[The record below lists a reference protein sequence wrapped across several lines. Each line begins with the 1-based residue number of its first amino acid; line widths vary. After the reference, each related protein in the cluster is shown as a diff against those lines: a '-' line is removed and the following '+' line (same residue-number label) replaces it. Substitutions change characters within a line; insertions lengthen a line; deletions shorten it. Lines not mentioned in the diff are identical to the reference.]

1 MQAANIPLFP
11 ASCLTAA
18 FMALTAALPLPLL
31 AQNAIADS
39 TLASAM
45 GITFEPVP
53 VPSATAPMEATPMET
68 SAGPASGA
76 VISSQQA
83 PAMPSAAQPEPVAS
97 IPLPEAARARLLS
110 PQEQEDAELWDRVS
124 KARGPAEKM
133 PSANS
138 SDEAITPPS
147 WIDRLSVLE
156 RENQALRARVNLAKT
171 EPLADIKADP
181 IAKIREDVLRQRIT
195 DLEKELERARTGR
208 SGLADQLPDISPK
221 GKIPMPM
228 PPGKQFIDPSVLQ
241 PAPTAPAPSEAPA
254 PSAPPSAPAPSSDA
268 GSGASAPAADSG
280 TASATSAPAPAASAP
295 APSAPAAEAPAAAPA
310 APAPSSH

>member
-1 MQAANIPLFP
+1 MQAANPPLFP

-18 FMALTAALPLPLL
+18 FMALAAALPLPLL

-39 TLASAM
+39 TLAAAM
-45 GITFEPVP
+45 GITFEPIP
-53 VPSATAPMEATPMET
+53 IPSSTAPMEAPPMET
-68 SAGPASGA
+68 AASPASGA
-76 VISSQQA
+76 VISSQEA
-83 PAMPSAAQPEPVAS
+83 PVTTPATPSAPQPETVAS
-97 IPLPEAARARLLS
+97 IPLPEAARARMLS

-133 PSANS
+133 PSTGN
-138 SDEAITPPS
+138 SDEVVTPPS

-171 EPLADIKADP
+171 EPLADIKSDP

-228 PPGKQFIDPSVLQ
+228 PPGKQFVDPSTLQ
-241 PAPTAPAPSEAPA
+241 PAPAAPEPEAPA

-268 GSGASAPAADSG
+268 GSSGASAPAADSSA
-280 TASATSAPAPAASAP
+280 ASAASAP